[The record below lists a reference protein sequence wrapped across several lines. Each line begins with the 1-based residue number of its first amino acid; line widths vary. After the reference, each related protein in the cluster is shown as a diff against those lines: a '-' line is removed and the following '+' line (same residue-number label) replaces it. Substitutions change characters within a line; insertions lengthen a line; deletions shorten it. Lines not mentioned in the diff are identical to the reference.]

1 MNDIWVYLFFNQTGD
16 RSSNRGI
23 KSGELKS
30 LNVGNILLGTIHTR
44 MSGTLSSAVHERS
57 TEDYAMTGYI
67 IVDTHAHLGDPVFDP
82 DRAEV
87 LRRAKA
93 AGVAAILTVSEN
105 LAGAERSIKF
115 AEMHPMMLPAAEAG
129 FFFSIPPSV
138 VRSAQKQKI
147 VRNLPLTSLLIE
159 TDSPVLGPSRERRNE
174 PANALISVDMIA
186 ELKSISKE
194 EVLEV
199 VSQNTRK
206 LYGDI
211 KGFPL
216 QA

>member
-1 MNDIWVYLFFNQTGD
+1 
-16 RSSNRGI
+16 
-23 KSGELKS
+23 
-30 LNVGNILLGTIHTR
+30 
-44 MSGTLSSAVHERS
+44 
-57 TEDYAMTGYI
+57 MTGYI

-159 TDSPVLGPSRERRNE
+159 TDSPVLGPSREGRNE